1 MKRGITTAAAAL
13 VLAASA
19 AGAQAR
25 DIPAGG
31 LTVDDV
37 AAWLQQAG
45 YKGALSK
52 SDDGERY
59 VSSAAEGVNFQVY
72 MYDCKDG
79 PRCASM
85 QFSVVFDLYKG
96 LTTDKINQWN
106 RDKRYIKAYI
116 DSEGDPWGQYDV
128 NLSPGRTYEGLDDDF
143 AVWRQTLPVFKTFIG
158 E

>member
-1 MKRGITTAAAAL
+1 MKRGLATAGL
-13 VLAASA
+13 VLILA
-19 AGAQAR
+19 AGAARAEAR

-31 LTVDDV
+31 LTVEEV
-37 AAWLQQAG
+37 ASWLQQAG

-52 SDDGERY
+52 TDDGERY

-72 MYDCKDG
+72 VYDCKSSS
-79 PRCASM
+79 RCASM
-85 QFSVVFDLYKG
+85 QFSVVFDLDKG
-96 LTTDKINQWN
+96 LTADKINEWN
-106 RDKRYIKAYI
+106 LGKRYIKAYI

-143 AVWRQTLPVFKTFIG
+143 GVWRLTLPVFKSFIG